1 MTRPPVNPSIPFAVA
16 GLGVALFSVMDA
28 LMKGLVLEAGAYNA
42 MLWRILGGAVIGGII
57 FLALRSP
64 WPPKERMRLHL
75 IRGSVAPIMAFT
87 FFWGIARVP
96 LAEGIALSFIAPLI
110 ALYLAAVLLG
120 EEISSKAITASVMGI
135 AGVGI
140 ILASKWGEAAH
151 GNQYWLGVG
160 AIFISAIFYAYNI
173 VLQRQ
178 QALLSEPTEIVF
190 FQHLVASSVL
200 VILAIMLSLLPAD
213 IGPDL
218 DLHWPPIPLWRDI
231 ILSVL
236 LTIGALW
243 FLAWAYA
250 RAEAQLL
257 VSLEYTA
264 FIWASILGW
273 VYFEERVTIAT
284 LAGTALIVTGCI
296 IAARARPE
304 VSSV

>member
-1 MTRPPVNPSIPFAVA
+1 MTRPPVNPAIPFAVA
-16 GLGVALFSVMDA
+16 GLGIALFSVMDA
-28 LMKGLVLEAGAYNA
+28 LMKGLALAAGAYNA
-42 MLWRILGGAVIGGII
+42 MLWRIVLGAVIGGAI
-57 FLALRSP
+57 FVAVRAP

-75 IRGSVAPIMAFT
+75 IRGSVAPVMAFT

-96 LAEGIALSFIAPLI
+96 LAEGLALSFIAPLI

-120 EEISSKAITASVMGI
+120 EKISSKAITGSVLGL

-140 ILASKWGEAAH
+140 ILASKLGEAAH
-151 GNQYWLGVG
+151 GNQYWMGVG
-160 AIFISAIFYAYNI
+160 AIFISAVFYAYNI

-178 QALLSEPTEIVF
+178 QALVSLPTEIVF
-190 FQHLVASSVL
+190 FQHLVASCVL
-200 VILAIMLSLLPAD
+200 LSGAVIMTLLPAD

-218 DLHWPPIPLWRDI
+218 GLKWPPMGLWRDI

-264 FIWASILGW
+264 FIWASIFGW
-273 VYFEERVTIAT
+273 LFFHERVTLAT
-284 LAGTALIVTGCI
+284 LGGTALIVTGCV

>member
-1 MTRPPVNPSIPFAVA
+1 MTRPHVSPTIPFAAA
-16 GLGVALFSVMDA
+16 GVGIALFSVMDA
-28 LMKGLVLEAGAYNA
+28 LMKGLAREAGAYNA
-42 MLWRILGGAVIGGII
+42 MLWRIVLGAVIGGII
-57 FLALRSP
+57 FVALRSP

-87 FFWGIARVP
+87 FFWGISRVP

-120 EEISSKAITASVMGI
+120 EQISSKAITGSVLGL

-160 AIFISAIFYAYNI
+160 AIFISAVFYAYNI

-178 QALLSEPTEIVF
+178 QAMVSSPAEIVF
-190 FQHLVASSVL
+190 FQHLVASCVL
-200 VILAIMLSLLPAD
+200 TILAVLLSLLPAD
-213 IGPDL
+213 IAPDL
-218 DLHWPPIPLWRDI
+218 GLKWPPSSLWRDI
-231 ILSVL
+231 ILSALFTVS
-236 LTIGALW
+236 ALW

-257 VSLEYTA
+257 VALEYTA
-264 FIWASILGW
+264 FIWASIFGW
-273 VYFEERVTIAT
+273 LFFQERVTIAT

-304 VSSV
+304 VSAV